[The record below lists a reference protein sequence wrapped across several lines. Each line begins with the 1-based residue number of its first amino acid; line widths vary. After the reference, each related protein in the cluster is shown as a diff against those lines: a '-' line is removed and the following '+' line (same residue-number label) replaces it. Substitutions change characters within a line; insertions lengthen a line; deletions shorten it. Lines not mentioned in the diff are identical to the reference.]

1 MINNIKFV
9 DELKH
14 HGIKELNER
23 IMEGMKVPP
32 NNLVEELKEY
42 FDKTSREQV
51 LKDWEETVD
60 YDSGDVV
67 AGAFINSLER
77 RRKVIESTNNV
88 IPADDF
94 VHETNELEEDET
106 VKLVNKLLEF
116 QEGLKSYNKEFN
128 IFGDDITDY
137 DKDYILQHIVINM
150 VDYLK
155 FLNWRLGGNDGV
167 FLPEWFDM
175 SLKEVMIK
183 DLYARRLSVELEI
196 ENLQDKIQKIDRE
209 IKRYENNI

>member
-1 MINNIKFV
+1 M
-9 DELKH
+9 
-14 HGIKELNER
+14 
-23 IMEGMKVPP
+23 IMENKNVEAIHRKLHEWEKKP
-32 NNLVEELKEY
+32 NFLEELKEY

-77 RRKVIESTNNV
+77 RGKVIESNNV

-94 VHETNELEEDET
+94 ALETNELEEDET

-137 DKDYILQHIVINM
+137 DKDYILQHIVINR
-150 VDYLK
+150 VGVSKYLEWK
-155 FLNWRLGGNDGV
+155 LYNREGI

-183 DLYARRLSVELEI
+183 DLYARKLSVELEI
-196 ENLQDKIQKIDRE
+196 ELLQDKIQKIDRE
-209 IKRYENNI
+209 IKRYENNSN

>member
-1 MINNIKFV
+1 MRYDTKFI
-9 DELKH
+9 DELRH
-14 HGIKELNER
+14 YSDKELHRR
-23 IMEGMKVPP
+23 IAEDWKVTSILRPILEGNKIHIDDTHFLISPE
-32 NNLVEELKEY
+32 N
-42 FDKTSREQV
+42 
-51 LKDWEETVD
+51 KDQTVK
-60 YDSGDVV
+60 
-67 AGAFINSLER
+67 N
-77 RRKVIESTNNV
+77 KIEIGNNV
-88 IPADDF
+88 IPADDSTL
-94 VHETNELEEDET
+94 ETNELEEDET
-106 VKLVNKLLEF
+106 LKFVNKLLEF

-128 IFGDDITDY
+128 IFGDDITNY

-150 VDYLK
+150 ADYLK
-155 FLNWRLGGNDGV
+155 FLNWRLGANEGV

>member
-1 MINNIKFV
+1 MKNNIKFWY
-9 DELKH
+9 ELKH
-14 HGIKELNER
+14 HDDKELSRRMTEYWKVASILR
-23 IMEGMKVPP
+23 PILEGNKIYIDDTHFLISPENKDRTVK
-32 NNLVEELKEY
+32 N
-42 FDKTSREQV
+42 KTEI
-51 LKDWEETVD
+51 D
-60 YDSGDVV
+60 
-67 AGAFINSLER
+67 NS
-77 RRKVIESTNNV
+77 V
-88 IPADDF
+88 IPSDNF
-94 VHETNELEEDET
+94 TRNTNELEEDET

>member
-1 MINNIKFV
+1 M
-9 DELKH
+9 
-14 HGIKELNER
+14 
-23 IMEGMKVPP
+23 IMENKNVEAIHRKLHEWEKKP
-32 NNLVEELKEY
+32 NFLEELKEY
-42 FDKTSREQV
+42 FETTSREQI

-77 RRKVIESTNNV
+77 RGKVIESTNNV

-94 VHETNELEEDET
+94 ALETNELEDET

-137 DKDYILQHIVINM
+137 DKDYILQHIVINR
-150 VDYLK
+150 VGVSKYLEWK
-155 FLNWRLGGNDGV
+155 LYNREGI

-183 DLYARRLSVELEI
+183 DLYARKLSVELEI
-196 ENLQDKIQKIDRE
+196 ELLQDKIQKIDRE
-209 IKRYENNI
+209 IKRYENNSN

>member
-1 MINNIKFV
+1 MRYDTKFI
-9 DELKH
+9 DELRH
-14 HGIKELNER
+14 YSDKELHRR
-23 IMEGMKVPP
+23 IAEDWKVTSILRPILEGNKIHIDDTHFLISPE
-32 NNLVEELKEY
+32 N
-42 FDKTSREQV
+42 
-51 LKDWEETVD
+51 KDQTVK
-60 YDSGDVV
+60 
-67 AGAFINSLER
+67 N
-77 RRKVIESTNNV
+77 KIEIGNNV
-88 IPADDF
+88 IPADDSTL
-94 VHETNELEEDET
+94 ETNELEEDET
-106 VKLVNKLLEF
+106 LKFVNKLLEF

-128 IFGDDITDY
+128 IFGDDITNY

-150 VDYLK
+150 ADYLK

>member
-1 MINNIKFV
+1 MKNNIKFWY
-9 DELKH
+9 ELKH
-14 HGIKELNER
+14 HDDKELSRRMTEYWKVASILR
-23 IMEGMKVPP
+23 PILEGNKIYIDDTHFLISPENKDRTVK
-32 NNLVEELKEY
+32 N
-42 FDKTSREQV
+42 KTEI
-51 LKDWEETVD
+51 D
-60 YDSGDVV
+60 
-67 AGAFINSLER
+67 NS
-77 RRKVIESTNNV
+77 V
-88 IPADDF
+88 IPSDNF
-94 VHETNELEEDET
+94 TRNTNELEEDET

-116 QEGLKSYNKEFN
+116 QEGLKLYNREFN

-137 DKDYILQHIVINM
+137 DKDYVIQHIFINRAG
-150 VDYLK
+150 YSKCFTWKLSNK
-155 FLNWRLGGNDGV
+155 EGV

>member
-1 MINNIKFV
+1 M
-9 DELKH
+9 
-14 HGIKELNER
+14 
-23 IMEGMKVPP
+23 IMENKNVEAIHRKLHEWEKKP
-32 NNLVEELKEY
+32 NFLEELKEY

-88 IPADDF
+88 IPADDSAL
-94 VHETNELEEDET
+94 ETNELEEDRD
-106 VKLVNKLLEF
+106 VKFVNKLLEF
-116 QEGLKSYNKEFN
+116 QEGLKSYNKEFD

-137 DKDYILQHIVINM
+137 DKDYILQHIVINK
-150 VDYLK
+150 VGVSKYLEWK
-155 FLNWRLGGNDGV
+155 LYNREGI

-175 SLKEVMIK
+175 NLKEIMIK
-183 DLYARRLSVELEI
+183 DLYARRLNVELEI
-196 ENLQDKIQKIDRE
+196 ELLQDKIQKIDRE
-209 IKRYENNI
+209 IKRYENNCN

>member
-1 MINNIKFV
+1 M
-9 DELKH
+9 
-14 HGIKELNER
+14 
-23 IMEGMKVPP
+23 IMENKNVEAIHRKLHEWEKKP
-32 NNLVEELKEY
+32 NFLEELKEY
-42 FDKTSREQV
+42 FETTSREQI

-77 RRKVIESTNNV
+77 RGKVIESTNNV

-94 VHETNELEEDET
+94 ALETNELEEDET

-137 DKDYILQHIVINM
+137 DKDYILQHIVINR
-150 VDYLK
+150 VGVSKYLEWK
-155 FLNWRLGGNDGV
+155 LYNREGI

-183 DLYARRLSVELEI
+183 DLYARKLSVELEI
-196 ENLQDKIQKIDRE
+196 ELLQDKIQKIDRE
-209 IKRYENNI
+209 IKRYENNSN

>member
-1 MINNIKFV
+1 
-9 DELKH
+9 
-14 HGIKELNER
+14 
-23 IMEGMKVPP
+23 
-32 NNLVEELKEY
+32 
-42 FDKTSREQV
+42 
-51 LKDWEETVD
+51 
-60 YDSGDVV
+60 
-67 AGAFINSLER
+67 
-77 RRKVIESTNNV
+77 
-88 IPADDF
+88 
-94 VHETNELEEDET
+94 
-106 VKLVNKLLEF
+106 
-116 QEGLKSYNKEFN
+116 
-128 IFGDDITDY
+128 
-137 DKDYILQHIVINM
+137 M

>member
-1 MINNIKFV
+1 
-9 DELKH
+9 
-14 HGIKELNER
+14 
-23 IMEGMKVPP
+23 MENKNVEAIHRKLHEWEKKP
-32 NNLVEELKEY
+32 NFLEELKEY

-77 RRKVIESTNNV
+77 RGKVIESNNV

-94 VHETNELEEDET
+94 ALETNELEEDET

-137 DKDYILQHIVINM
+137 DKDYILQHIVINR
-150 VDYLK
+150 VGVSKYLEWK
-155 FLNWRLGGNDGV
+155 LYNREGI

-183 DLYARRLSVELEI
+183 DLYARKLSVELEI
-196 ENLQDKIQKIDRE
+196 ELLQDKIQKIDRE
-209 IKRYENNI
+209 IKRYENNSN

>member
-1 MINNIKFV
+1 M
-9 DELKH
+9 
-14 HGIKELNER
+14 
-23 IMEGMKVPP
+23 IMENKNVEAIHRKLHEWEKKP
-32 NNLVEELKEY
+32 NFLEELKEY

-67 AGAFINSLER
+67 GAFINSLER
-77 RRKVIESTNNV
+77 RGKVIESTNNV

-94 VHETNELEEDET
+94 ALETNELEEDET

-155 FLNWRLGGNDGV
+155 FLNWRLGGNDGI

-196 ENLQDKIQKIDRE
+196 ELLQDKIQKIDRE
-209 IKRYENNI
+209 IKRYENNSN